1 MTMTI
6 KPLWCN
12 PPDMPWSQTAL
23 AAMLRVADCQRLIYR
38 EPAAAR
44 EQGRVNRV
52 PQPIAMQFLRL
63 GDAALL
69 GGDFHSVRV
78 ACVVVE
84 QLHGF
89 LYCTAVVHPHEGE
102 QVKVRG

>member
-1 MTMTI
+1 MPI
-6 KPLWCN
+6 KPLWRN

-23 AAMLRVADCQRLIYR
+23 TAMLRVADCQRSVNR
-38 EPAAAR
+38 EPAVVR
-44 EQGRVNRV
+44 EQRRVNRV
-52 PQPIAMQFLRL
+52 PQPIAVQLLRL

-78 ACVVVE
+78 APACWE
-84 QLHGF
+84 QLHG
-89 LYCTAVVHPHEGE
+89 LLHRTAVVHPHKGV